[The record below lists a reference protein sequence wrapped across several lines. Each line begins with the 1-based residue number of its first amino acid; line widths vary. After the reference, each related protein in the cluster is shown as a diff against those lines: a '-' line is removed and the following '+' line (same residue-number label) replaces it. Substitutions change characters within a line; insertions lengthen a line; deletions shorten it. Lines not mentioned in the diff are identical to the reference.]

1 MWAFLQSSRWRKR
14 LLIAAVWQI
23 ALAVLV
29 VRRHPFALLAAQA
42 SRPMRHLALQSAEAD
57 LTEARRVAQII
68 RRVTKKLP
76 FAVVCLPQA
85 LAAQEILR
93 RRGIITSLHLGVRQD
108 QDHSLPAHAWL
119 SCHGIPFLGQEEIH
133 TFTLL
138 HTLTP
143 PRSPLFRDPCFAFL
157 GNACRVWGEPDTSLP
172 LPQNWQHLLALAR
185 RHRVSAL
192 LHACLQKYPAE
203 SVPADLL
210 AALAQD
216 RKKTVQQ
223 NMRAAAV
230 LGRLSQAFA
239 KAGIPFLLLK
249 SYAVGL
255 LYYPDATL
263 RQSRDLDI
271 LIDLKDY
278 QTAHQ
283 ALLEAGFV
291 HEGYVAKADW
301 QQQHIFTAEYD
312 AKFRCARSGQLVEMH
327 WRPARNPHAYQ
338 PSFHDLWCTARK
350 VSLGG
355 CEVMAMSEAEQFIYL
370 CDHGSKHAW
379 FRLKWLVDI
388 HAIVQSGRLDI
399 EQLRHLAKERKAT
412 RGFELALL
420 MVNEIFGSQLEC
432 RKSWFFLSLARA
444 YSRHLL
450 SCGKINAL
458 MQSVRNRI
466 IERMIYTP
474 LFNGLGRATLWQLR
488 YHWRIE
494 SAWEM
499 AQLPR
504 WARGLYLPLWLGTWV
519 VKTASRRVSG
529 KF

>member
-1 MWAFLQSSRWRKR
+1 MFAFLKSPLWHQR
-14 LLIAAVWQI
+14 LMLAALWQLIF
-23 ALAVLV
+23 AVLR
-29 VRRHPFALLAAQA
+29 VRHLPFPRLMARAR
-42 SRPMRHLALQSAEAD
+42 RPVQHLALQNTEAD
-57 LTEARRVAQII
+57 LAETRRVGQII
-68 RRVTKKLP
+68 RRVAKKLP

-108 QDHSLPAHAWL
+108 QDGTLPAHAWL
-119 SCHGIPFLGQEEIH
+119 SCHGIPLLGQEEIH

-143 PRSPLFRDPCFAFL
+143 ARSPLFQDSCFAFL
-157 GNACRVWGEPDTSLP
+157 CNACRVGVQPETSVP
-172 LPQNWQHLLALAR
+172 IPQNWQHLLALAR

-192 LHACLQKYPAE
+192 LHAHLQKYPAE

-223 NMRAAAV
+223 NMLAAAV

-271 LIDLKDY
+271 LIDLSDY
-278 QTAHQ
+278 QAAYQ
-283 ALLEAGFV
+283 ALLDAGFV

-312 AKFRCARSGQLVEMH
+312 AKFRCAHTGQLIEMH
-327 WRPARNPHAYQ
+327 WRPARNPYAYQ
-338 PSFHDLWCTARK
+338 PSFHDLWRTARK

-399 EQLRHLAKERKAT
+399 EHLRHLAKERKAT

-432 RKSWFFLSLARA
+432 RKSWFFLPLARA

-450 SCGKINAL
+450 ACEKIDAL
-458 MQSVRNRI
+458 MQSLRNRI

-488 YHWRIE
+488 YPWRIE
-494 SAWEM
+494 YAWEM
-499 AQLPR
+499 VQLPG
-504 WARGLYLPLWLGTWV
+504 WARSLYLPLWLVLWV
-519 VKTASRRVSG
+519 VKVASRRVS
-529 KF
+529 